1 MNLARDEE
9 TTIGALAEKIVAIVG
24 RSVRIEAEAVRL
36 RPEASEV
43 QRLRGDSSLAR
54 QLLGWTPAVSLD
66 EGLRRT
72 VTWLRENLDAYV
84 GDGYRV

>member
-1 MNLARDEE
+1 M
-9 TTIGALAEKIVAIVG
+9 
-24 RSVRIEAEAVRL
+24 RIETEAARR

-54 QLLGWTPAVSLD
+54 ELLGWAPAVSLD

-72 VTWLRENLDAYV
+72 VAWVRENLDAYA
-84 GDGYRV
+84 GDSYQV